1 MLFRQGDDNAKRIE
15 MMREE
20 FLSML
25 SKDEFR
31 GGRAGRGGQEGGGR
45 REAPIT
51 VLSSV
56 YTTA

>member
-1 MLFRQGDDNAKRIE
+1 VGAE
-15 MMREE
+15 MGEMA
-20 FLSML
+20 
-25 SKDEFR
+25 